1 MVAETITAI
10 RRHNKPPAR
19 QHPQPSHGSQKRQ
32 ASRAGKRGGAE
43 LQVGRKSK
51 IMSTRDNPSAPV
63 DPAER
68 PRGVVASL
76 VYVFERV
83 MPDPFVLSIGLTFIV
98 SVMAVAFAPH
108 GSVSVVLASWYS
120 GTFNILAFALQ
131 MILILATGYAIAD
144 APIVQR
150 GLRTLATKA
159 DTPARAALVVFPIVA
174 VAAWLNWGLGLVVGA
189 LLSREI
195 ARRVRVDFAWLVA
208 GSYSAWSV
216 CNSGLS
222 SSIALSQASHG
233 NALNLVEKA
242 TGQVVPLSETVFAP
256 FVFIPTV
263 LVVIVM
269 TAIFIWMH
277 PKQEHVVAFIDA
289 PGTASSTAS
298 EADPHARAALP
309 GSSLS
314 FAARAENSLLGTL
327 FLLLLGGGYLAMTWH
342 TLGFELDINTTILI
356 FLLAGLALQ
365 RTPIAYA
372 DAIRRAARQTG
383 SMLLQYPVYGGIMG
397 IMTGTGL
404 ASMIAKTFVAIATPV
419 TLPVLSFLSS
429 LIITLLIPSAGGH
442 WAVQGPFVLPAA
454 LSLHA
459 SVPRTAMAVAMAEN
473 VSNMLQPFWAVPVVA
488 IAGIRIQRVMGYT
501 AVTFVVSL
509 VIYVAALWL
518 IP

>member
-1 MVAETITAI
+1 MNKRDINSAGTDRSA
-10 RRHNKPPAR
+10 RRGN
-19 QHPQPSHGSQKRQ
+19 
-32 ASRAGKRGGAE
+32 
-43 LQVGRKSK
+43 
-51 IMSTRDNPSAPV
+51 
-63 DPAER
+63 
-68 PRGVVASL
+68 VVAGL
-76 VYVFERV
+76 VYVFEQV
-83 MPDPFVLSIGLTFIV
+83 MPDPFVLAIGLTLV
-98 SVMAVAFAPH
+98 VALLAVAFAPH
-108 GSVSVVLASWYS
+108 ASLAVILTSWYG
-120 GTFNILAFALQ
+120 GTFNILGFALQ

-144 APIVQR
+144 APLVQR
-150 GLRTLATKA
+150 GLRAMA
-159 DTPARAALVVFPIVA
+159 AGVRTPTRAALLVFPIVA
-174 VAAWLNWGLGLVVGA
+174 MAAWLNWGLGLVVGA

-195 ARRVRVDFAWLVA
+195 AKRVKVDFAWLVA

-242 TGQVVPLSETVFAP
+242 TGQVIPLSETVFAP

-263 LVVIVM
+263 LVVVVM

-277 PKQEHVVAFIDA
+277 PKQADVVAFNETQSEPA
-289 PGTASSTAS
+289 ATA
-298 EADPHARAALP
+298 EADPHARDAKT
-309 GSSLS
+309 SS
-314 FAARAENSLLGTL
+314 FAARLEQSMLGTL
-327 FLLLLGGGYLAMTWH
+327 FLLVLGVGYLAMTW
-342 TLGFELDINTTILI
+342 TSKGFELDINTTILI
-356 FLLAGLALQ
+356 FLLVGLALQ

-383 SMLLQYPVYGGIMG
+383 SMLLQYPMYGGIMG

-404 ASMIAKTFVAIATPV
+404 ASTIAKTFVAIATPV
-419 TLPVLSFLSS
+419 TLPVLSYLSS

-459 SVPRTAMAVAMAEN
+459 SVPRTAMGVAMAEN

-501 AVTFVVSL
+501 AITFVVSL
-509 VIYVAALWL
+509 VIYAVALWL

>member
-1 MVAETITAI
+1 MLPQWLASKGLENIMNKRDTHATGSDSGA
-10 RRHNKPPAR
+10 RR
-19 QHPQPSHGSQKRQ
+19 G
-32 ASRAGKRGGAE
+32 
-43 LQVGRKSK
+43 
-51 IMSTRDNPSAPV
+51 
-63 DPAER
+63 
-68 PRGVVASL
+68 GVVAGL
-76 VYVFERV
+76 VYVFEQL
-83 MPDPFVLSIGLTFIV
+83 MPDPFVLAIGLTVVVILL
-98 SVMAVAFAPH
+98 AVVFAPH
-108 GSVSVVLASWYS
+108 ASLPVILTSWYG
-120 GTFNILAFALQ
+120 GTFNILGFALQ

-144 APIVQR
+144 APLVQR
-150 GLRTLATKA
+150 GLRAMAARVSSPT
-159 DTPARAALVVFPIVA
+159 RAALLVFPIVA

-195 ARRVRVDFAWLVA
+195 AKRVKVDFAWLVA

-242 TGQVVPLSETVFAP
+242 TGQVIPLSQTVFAP

-263 LVVIVM
+263 LVVVVM
-269 TAIFIWMH
+269 TAIFIRMH
-277 PKQEHVVAFIDA
+277 PKLEDVVAFNETEPVA
-289 PGTASSTAS
+289 VA
-298 EADPHARAALP
+298 EADPHARGAEA
-309 GSSLS
+309 SS
-314 FAARAENSLLGTL
+314 FAARAERSMLGTL
-327 FLLLLGGGYLAMTWH
+327 LVLALGVGYLAMTWYSK
-342 TLGFELDINTTILI
+342 GFELDINTTILI
-356 FLLAGLALQ
+356 FLLLGLALQ

-383 SMLLQYPVYGGIMG
+383 SMLLQYPMYGGIMG

-404 ASMIAKTFVAIATPV
+404 ASTIAKAFVAIATPV
-419 TLPVLSFLSS
+419 TLPVLSYFSS

-459 SVPRTAMAVAMAEN
+459 SVPRTAMGVAMAEN

-501 AVTFVVSL
+501 AITFAVSL
-509 VIYVAALWL
+509 VIYAAALWL

>member
-1 MVAETITAI
+1 MDQRDTHTNQLHSPSRE
-10 RRHNKPPAR
+10 R
-19 QHPQPSHGSQKRQ
+19 Q
-32 ASRAGKRGGAE
+32 
-43 LQVGRKSK
+43 
-51 IMSTRDNPSAPV
+51 
-63 DPAER
+63 
-68 PRGVVASL
+68 RGVVAGL
-76 VYVFERV
+76 VYVFEQV
-83 MPDPFVLSIGLTFIV
+83 MPDPFVLSIGLTVVVIALAFI
-98 SVMAVAFAPH
+98 FAPRAT
-108 GSVSVVLASWYS
+108 VPVILTSWYG
-120 GTFNILAFALQ
+120 GTFAILGFALQ
-131 MILILATGYAIAD
+131 MILILATGYAIAE

-150 GLRTLATKA
+150 GLRALAA
-159 DTPARAALVVFPIVA
+159 GVQTPARAALLVFPIVG
-174 VAAWLNWGLGLVVGA
+174 VAAWLNWGLGLIVGA

-195 ARRVRVDFAWLVA
+195 ARRVKVDFAWLVA

-242 TGQVVPLSETVFAP
+242 TGQVIPLSQTVFAP

-263 LVVIVM
+263 LVVVVM
-269 TAIFIWMH
+269 TAIFIKMH
-277 PKQEHVVAFIDA
+277 PRPEHVVAFSASTTEDA
-289 PGTASSTAS
+289 ASGTQAAD
-298 EADPHARAALP
+298 ADPHARGAAP
-309 GSSLS
+309 NS
-314 FAARAENSLLGTL
+314 FAARAERSMIGTL
-327 FLLLLGGGYLAMTWH
+327 ILLVLGIGYLGMTWH
-342 TLGFELDINTTILI
+342 TKGFELDINTTILI
-356 FLLAGLALQ
+356 FLLVGLALQ

-404 ASMIAKTFVAIATPV
+404 AASIAKTFVAIATPV
-419 TLPVLSFLSS
+419 TLPVLSYLSS

-459 SVPRTAMAVAMAEN
+459 SVPRTAMGVAVAEN

-509 VIYVAALWL
+509 VIYGVALWL

>member
-1 MVAETITAI
+1 MDNSETGSAHPHPHPSERRRGLVA
-10 RRHNKPPAR
+10 
-19 QHPQPSHGSQKRQ
+19 G
-32 ASRAGKRGGAE
+32 
-43 LQVGRKSK
+43 
-51 IMSTRDNPSAPV
+51 
-63 DPAER
+63 
-68 PRGVVASL
+68 L
-76 VYVFERV
+76 VYVFEQV
-83 MPDPFVLSIGLTFIV
+83 MPDPFVLSIGLTVVVILLAFG
-98 SVMAVAFAPH
+98 FAPH
-108 GSVSVVLASWYS
+108 ASLPVILTSWYG
-120 GTFNILAFALQ
+120 GTFNILGFALQ
-131 MILILATGYAIAD
+131 MILILATGYAIAE
-144 APIVQR
+144 APLVQR
-150 GLRTLATKA
+150 GLRAMA
-159 DTPARAALVVFPIVA
+159 AGVHTPTRAALLVFPIVA
-174 VAAWLNWGLGLVVGA
+174 VAAWLNWGLGLIVGA

-195 ARRVRVDFAWLVA
+195 ARRVKVDFAWLVA

-242 TGQVVPLSETVFAP
+242 TGQVIPLSQTVFAP

-263 LVVIVM
+263 LVVVVM

-277 PKQEHVVAFIDA
+277 PKPEYVVAFSETA
-289 PGTASSTAS
+289 PEAGGDLKANAD
-298 EADPHARAALP
+298 ADPHARGAAP
-309 GSSLS
+309 SS
-314 FAARAENSLLGTL
+314 FAARAERSILGTL
-327 FLLLLGGGYLAMTWH
+327 ILLALGIGYLAMTWH
-342 TLGFELDINTTILI
+342 AKGFELDINTTILI
-356 FLLAGLALQ
+356 FLLVGLALQ

-404 ASMIAKTFVAIATPV
+404 ASTIAKTFVAIATPV
-419 TLPVLSFLSS
+419 TLPVLSYLSS

-459 SVPRTAMAVAMAEN
+459 SVPRTAMGVAVAEN

-501 AVTFVVSL
+501 AVTFAVSL
-509 VIYVAALWL
+509 VIYGAALWL

>member
-1 MVAETITAI
+1 MDNRETGSPST
-10 RRHNKPPAR
+10 PS
-19 QHPQPSHGSQKRQ
+19 HPQP
-32 ASRAGKRGGAE
+32 
-43 LQVGRKSK
+43 
-51 IMSTRDNPSAPV
+51 T
-63 DPAER
+63 ER
-68 PRGVVASL
+68 RRGVVAGL
-76 VYVFERV
+76 VYVFEQV
-83 MPDPFVLSIGLTFIV
+83 MPDPFVLSIGLTVVVILLAFG
-98 SVMAVAFAPH
+98 FAPH
-108 GSVSVVLASWYS
+108 ASLPVILTSWYG
-120 GTFNILAFALQ
+120 GTFNILGFALQ
-131 MILILATGYAIAD
+131 MILILATGYAIAE
-144 APIVQR
+144 APLVQR
-150 GLRTLATKA
+150 GLRAMA
-159 DTPARAALVVFPIVA
+159 AGVQTPARAALLVFPIVA
-174 VAAWLNWGLGLVVGA
+174 VAAWLNWGLGLIVGA

-195 ARRVRVDFAWLVA
+195 ARRVKVDFAWLVA

-242 TGQVVPLSETVFAP
+242 TGQVIPLSQTVFAP

-263 LVVIVM
+263 LVVVVM

-277 PKQEHVVAFIDA
+277 PKPEHVVAFSETAPEAGGDA
-289 PGTASSTAS
+289 KANADD
-298 EADPHARAALP
+298 ADPHARGALP
-309 GSSLS
+309 TSL
-314 FAARAENSLLGTL
+314 AARMERSMLGTL
-327 FLLLLGGGYLAMTWH
+327 ILLALGIGYLAMTWH
-342 TLGFELDINTTILI
+342 EKGFELDINTTILI
-356 FLLAGLALQ
+356 FLLVGLALQ

-404 ASMIAKTFVAIATPV
+404 ASTIAKTFVAIATPV
-419 TLPVLSFLSS
+419 TLPVLSYLSS

-459 SVPRTAMAVAMAEN
+459 SVPRTAMGVAVAEN

-501 AVTFVVSL
+501 AVTFAVSL
-509 VIYVAALWL
+509 VIYGVALWL

>member
-1 MVAETITAI
+1 MDNHKTGAAQ
-10 RRHNKPPAR
+10 PLP
-19 QHPQPSHGSQKRQ
+19 QPQPSERQ
-32 ASRAGKRGGAE
+32 
-43 LQVGRKSK
+43 
-51 IMSTRDNPSAPV
+51 
-63 DPAER
+63 
-68 PRGVVASL
+68 RGVVAGL
-76 VYVFERV
+76 VYVFEQV
-83 MPDPFVLSIGLTFIV
+83 MPDPFVLSIGLTLVVILL
-98 SVMAVAFAPH
+98 ALAFAPH
-108 GSVSVVLASWYS
+108 ASVPVILSSWYG
-120 GTFNILAFALQ
+120 GTFNILGFALQ
-131 MILILATGYAIAD
+131 MILILATGFAIAD
-144 APIVQR
+144 APLVQR
-150 GLRTLATKA
+150 GLRAMA
-159 DTPARAALVVFPIVA
+159 AGVRTPARAALLVFPIVA
-174 VAAWLNWGLGLVVGA
+174 VAAWLNWGLGLIVGA

-195 ARRVRVDFAWLVA
+195 ARRVKVDFAWLVA

-242 TGQVVPLSETVFAP
+242 TGQVIPLSQTVFAP

-263 LVVIVM
+263 LVVVVM

-277 PKQEHVVAFIDA
+277 PKPEHVVAFSDTA
-289 PGTASSTAS
+289 PEAGGSAAANAD
-298 EADPHARAALP
+298 ADPHARGALP
-309 GSSLS
+309 TS
-314 FAARAENSLLGTL
+314 FAARAERSMLGTL
-327 FLLLLGGGYLAMTWH
+327 ILLVLGIGYLAMTWH
-342 TLGFELDINTTILI
+342 AKGFELDINTTILI

-404 ASMIAKTFVAIATPV
+404 ASTIAKTFVAIATPV
-419 TLPVLSFLSS
+419 TLPVLSYLSS

-459 SVPRTAMAVAMAEN
+459 SVPRTAMGVAVAEN

-501 AVTFVVSL
+501 AITFAVSL
-509 VIYVAALWL
+509 VIYGVALWL

>member
-1 MVAETITAI
+1 MV
-10 RRHNKPPAR
+10 
-19 QHPQPSHGSQKRQ
+19 
-32 ASRAGKRGGAE
+32 
-43 LQVGRKSK
+43 
-51 IMSTRDNPSAPV
+51 
-63 DPAER
+63 
-68 PRGVVASL
+68 
-76 VYVFERV
+76 F
-83 MPDPFVLSIGLTFIV
+83 
-98 SVMAVAFAPH
+98 
-108 GSVSVVLASWYS
+108 

-195 ARRVRVDFAWLVA
+195 ARRVKVDFAWLVA

-289 PGTASSTAS
+289 PGGEASGTAS
-298 EADPHARAALP
+298 EADPHARAASSE
-309 GSSLS
+309 SSLS

-327 FLLLLGGGYLAMTWH
+327 FLLVLGVGYLAMTWH
-342 TLGFELDINTTILI
+342 TKGFELDINTTILI
-356 FLLAGLALQ
+356 FLLAGPGLA
-365 RTPIAYA
+365 AHA
-372 DAIRRAARQTG
+372 DRLCGRHPSRRPANRLDASSIPGVRRHHGNHDWHGAGVDDRQDVRGNCDACDAAGVEFLELADYHVADSERRRALGSAGAIRPARCAQACMHRFRARPWLSPWQKTSRTCCSRSG
-383 SMLLQYPVYGGIMG
+383 RCRLLRSREY
-397 IMTGTGL
+397 
-404 ASMIAKTFVAIATPV
+404 AS
-419 TLPVLSFLSS
+419 
-429 LIITLLIPSAGGH
+429 SA
-442 WAVQGPFVLPAA
+442 
-454 LSLHA
+454 
-459 SVPRTAMAVAMAEN
+459 
-473 VSNMLQPFWAVPVVA
+473 
-488 IAGIRIQRVMGYT
+488 
-501 AVTFVVSL
+501 
-509 VIYVAALWL
+509 
-518 IP
+518 

>member
-1 MVAETITAI
+1 ME
-10 RRHNKPPAR
+10 K
-19 QHPQPSHGSQKRQ
+19 
-32 ASRAGKRGGAE
+32 
-43 LQVGRKSK
+43 
-51 IMSTRDNPSAPV
+51 RDNDSASKDRTPHQ
-63 DPAER
+63 
-68 PRGVVASL
+68 GVVAGL
-76 VYVFERV
+76 VYVFEQV
-83 MPDPFVLSIGLTFIV
+83 MPDPFVLSIGLTMV
-98 SVMAVAFAPH
+98 VCLLALAFGPH
-108 GSVSVVLASWYS
+108 ASLPVLLASWYG
-120 GTFNILAFALQ
+120 GTFNILGFALQ

-150 GLRTLATKA
+150 GLRAMA
-159 DTPARAALVVFPIVA
+159 ARVQTPARAALVVFPIVA
-174 VAAWLNWGLGLVVGA
+174 VAAWLNWGLGLIVGA

-195 ARRVRVDFAWLVA
+195 ARRVKVDFAWLVA

-242 TGQVVPLSETVFAP
+242 TGQVIPLSETVFAP

-263 LVVIVM
+263 LVVVVM

-277 PKQEHVVAFIDA
+277 PKPEHVVAFNETLPEA
-289 PGTASSTAS
+289 NAGA
-298 EADPHARAALP
+298 EADPHARGAAL
-309 GSSLS
+309 SSL
-314 FAARAENSLLGTL
+314 AARAERSILGTL
-327 FLLLLGGGYLAMTWH
+327 FLLALGVGYLAMTWH
-342 TLGFELDINTTILI
+342 SKGFELDINTTILI
-356 FLLAGLALQ
+356 FLLVGLALQ

-404 ASMIAKTFVAIATPV
+404 ASAIAKTFVAIATPV
-419 TLPVLSFLSS
+419 TLPVWSFLSS

-459 SVPRTAMAVAMAEN
+459 SVPRTAMGVAMAEN

-501 AVTFVVSL
+501 AITFVVSL
-509 VIYVAALWL
+509 VIYASALWL
-518 IP
+518 VP

>member
-1 MVAETITAI
+1 MSERDSDLASVPGTQ
-10 RRHNKPPAR
+10 RR
-19 QHPQPSHGSQKRQ
+19 
-32 ASRAGKRGGAE
+32 
-43 LQVGRKSK
+43 
-51 IMSTRDNPSAPV
+51 
-63 DPAER
+63 
-68 PRGVVASL
+68 RGVVAGL
-76 VYVFERV
+76 VYVFEQV
-83 MPDPFVLSIGLTFIV
+83 MPDPFVLSIGLTLVVIFLAI
-98 SVMAVAFAPH
+98 AFAPH
-108 GSVSVVLASWYS
+108 GGLPTILSSWYS
-120 GTFNILAFALQ
+120 GTFNILGFALQ
-131 MILILATGYAIAD
+131 MILILATGYAIAQ

-150 GLRTLATKA
+150 GLRAMA
-159 DTPARAALVVFPIVA
+159 ARVQTPARAALLVFPIVGL
-174 VAAWLNWGLGLVVGA
+174 AAWLNWGLGLIVGA

-195 ARRVRVDFAWLVA
+195 ARRVKVDFAWLVA

-242 TGQVVPLSETVFAP
+242 TGQVIPLRETVFAP

-269 TAIFIWMH
+269 SAIFIRMH
-277 PKQEHVVAFIDA
+277 PKAADVVVFNEPAHDA
-289 PGTASSTAS
+289 EPDA
-298 EADPHARAALP
+298 HAREAAP
-309 GSSLS
+309 SS
-314 FAARAENSLLGTL
+314 FAARAERSILGTA
-327 FLLLLGGGYLAMTWH
+327 LLLALGIGYLAMTWRAK
-342 TLGFELDINTTILI
+342 GFELDINTTILI
-356 FLLAGLALQ
+356 FLLVGLALQ

-372 DAIRRAARQTG
+372 DAIRGAARQTG

-404 ASMIAKTFVAIATPV
+404 ASVIAKSFVTIATAA
-419 TLPVLSFLSS
+419 TLPVWSYLSS

-459 SVPRTAMAVAMAEN
+459 SVPRTAMGVAMAEN

-501 AVTFVVSL
+501 AITFVISL
-509 VIYVAALWL
+509 VIYGLALWL
-518 IP
+518 VP

>member
-1 MVAETITAI
+1 M
-10 RRHNKPPAR
+10 NKR
-19 QHPQPSHGSQKRQ
+19 DINS
-32 ASRAGKRGGAE
+32 AGTDR
-43 LQVGRKSK
+43 
-51 IMSTRDNPSAPV
+51 SAP
-63 DPAER
+63 R
-68 PRGVVASL
+68 RNVVAGL
-76 VYVFERV
+76 VYVFEQV
-83 MPDPFVLSIGLTFIV
+83 MPDPFVLAIGLTLV
-98 SVMAVAFAPH
+98 VALLAVAFAPH
-108 GSVSVVLASWYS
+108 ASLAVILASWYG
-120 GTFNILAFALQ
+120 GTFNILGFALQ

-144 APIVQR
+144 APLVQR
-150 GLRTLATKA
+150 GLRAMA
-159 DTPARAALVVFPIVA
+159 AGVRTPTRAALLVFPIVA
-174 VAAWLNWGLGLVVGA
+174 MAAWLNWGLGLVVGA

-195 ARRVRVDFAWLVA
+195 AKRVKVDFAWLVA

-242 TGQVVPLSETVFAP
+242 TGQVIPLTDTVFAP

-277 PKQEHVVAFIDA
+277 PKQEDVVAFNETQPEPA
-289 PGTASSTAS
+289 ATA
-298 EADPHARAALP
+298 EADPHARDAKA
-309 GSSLS
+309 SS
-314 FAARAENSLLGTL
+314 FAARVERSMLGTL
-327 FLLLLGGGYLAMTWH
+327 FLLVLGVGYLAMTW
-342 TLGFELDINTTILI
+342 TSKGFELDINTTILI
-356 FLLAGLALQ
+356 FLLVGLALQ

-383 SMLLQYPVYGGIMG
+383 SMLLQYPMYGGIMG

-404 ASMIAKTFVAIATPV
+404 ASAIAKTFVAIATPV
-419 TLPVLSFLSS
+419 TLPVLSYLSS

-459 SVPRTAMAVAMAEN
+459 SVPRAAMGVAMAEN

-501 AVTFVVSL
+501 AITFVVSL
-509 VIYVAALWL
+509 VIYAAALWL